1 MPREVCPIC
10 KKYQLI
16 PPSGPKDSPWLLIGE
31 YPGFEE
37 IKQGVPW
44 AGQAGKV
51 LDQELERA
59 GLNRDYIRVTNLWLH
74 KAPVAP
80 RATPP
85 KTKSALETW
94 HKLKKAYAAEF
105 SFHYTQMLKELK
117 AREAVLLMGSDVT
130 MALLGVT
137 VTSVAGCFVK
147 SDIIPSSTKVVVA
160 MMNPA
165 IVFRPG
171 PEGTLGETRLAIQ
184 RFAEA
189 VHALDHT

>member
-1 MPREVCPIC
+1 MPRELCPVCKHYLLVPADGPENA
-10 KKYQLI
+10 KVLI
-16 PPSGPKDSPWLLIGE
+16 VGE
-31 YPGFEE
+31 YPGREE
-37 IKQGVPW
+37 IETGHPW
-44 AGQAGKV
+44 VGQAGKV

-80 RATPP
+80 RVTPP

-165 IVFRPG
+165 IVFRSG

-184 RFAEA
+184 RFAGA